1 MLHDYRSM
9 ESGPDSGWR
18 HVNKN
23 RLEAFSDGVV
33 AIAITIMVL
42 NLKIP
47 RGTGWGEIS
56 AIAPLLFSYLLSFIY
71 VGIYWVNHHHL
82 MQPVRSVN
90 GLILWANLHLLFW
103 LSLIPFV
110 TAWVSVDP
118 SASPPV
124 AIYGVVLLMC
134 SVAFLLLGKALLVKE
149 GENSRLALA
158 LGNGRKNQL
167 SILLYALAI
176 LLSLWSGIAGLIVY
190 VVVAV
195 LWFKPDRHI
204 ESLRWD

>member
-1 MLHDYRSM
+1 M
-9 ESGPDSGWR
+9 ESGSDTGWCR
-18 HVNKN
+18 VNKN

-47 RGTGWGEIS
+47 RGTGWREIS
-56 AIAPLLFSYLLSFIY
+56 AIAPLLLSYLLSFIY

-82 MQPVRSVN
+82 MQPVHSVN

-118 SASPPV
+118 YASPPV
-124 AIYGVVLLMC
+124 AIYGVVLLM
-134 SVAFLLLGKALLVKE
+134 SSFAFLLLGKALLAKE
-149 GENSRLALA
+149 GKNSRLALA
-158 LGNGRKNQL
+158 LGNGRKNQV
-167 SILLYALAI
+167 SIFLYILAI
-176 LLSLWSGIAGLIVY
+176 LLSLWNGIAGLCVY
-190 VVVAV
+190 VAVAA
-195 LWFKPDRHI
+195 LWFVPDRHI
-204 ESLRWD
+204 ENLGWD

>member
-1 MLHDYRSM
+1 
-9 ESGPDSGWR
+9 
-18 HVNKN
+18 VNKS

-47 RGTGWGEIS
+47 RGTGWGELS

-82 MQPVRSVN
+82 MQPVHSVN

-110 TAWVSVDP
+110 TAWVGVDP

-124 AIYGVVLLMC
+124 AIYGLVLLM
-134 SVAFLLLGKALLVKE
+134 SSFSFLLLGKALLAKE

-158 LGNGRKNQL
+158 LGKGKKNQI
-167 SILLYALAI
+167 SIFLYVMAI
-176 LLSLWSGIAGLIVY
+176 LFSLWSGIAGLLVY
-190 VVVAV
+190 AAVAI
-195 LWFKPDRHI
+195 LWFLPDRHI
-204 ESLRWD
+204 ENLRWD

>member
-1 MLHDYRSM
+1 M
-9 ESGPDSGWR
+9 
-18 HVNKN
+18 NKN

-47 RGTGWGEIS
+47 RGTGWGEL
-56 AIAPLLFSYLLSFIY
+56 AALAPLLSSYLLSFIY

-82 MQPVRSVN
+82 MQPVKSVN

-124 AIYGVVLLMC
+124 AIYGVVLLMSSC
-134 SVAFLLLGKALLVKE
+134 AFLLLGKALLAKE
-149 GENSRLALA
+149 GEHSRLALA
-158 LGNGRKNQL
+158 LGKGKKNQI
-167 SILLYALAI
+167 SIFLYGLAI
-176 LLSLWSGIAGLIVY
+176 LLSLWNGIAGLLVY
-190 VVVAV
+190 AAMAA
-195 LWFKPDRHI
+195 LWFLPDRRI
-204 ESLRWD
+204 ENLRWD

>member
-1 MLHDYRSM
+1 M
-9 ESGPDSGWR
+9 
-18 HVNKN
+18 NKS

-47 RGTGWGEIS
+47 RGTGWGELS
-56 AIAPLLFSYLLSFIY
+56 ALAPLLSSYVLSFIY

-82 MQPVRSVN
+82 MQPVKSVN

-118 SASPPV
+118 TASPPV
-124 AIYGVVLLMC
+124 AIYGVVLLM
-134 SVAFLLLGKALLVKE
+134 SSFAFLLLGKSLLAKE
-149 GENSRLALA
+149 GEHSRLALA
-158 LGNGRKNQL
+158 LGKGKKNQI
-167 SILLYALAI
+167 SIVLYFLAI
-176 LLSLWSGIAGLIVY
+176 LLSLWSGIAGLLVY
-190 VVVAV
+190 AAVAA
-195 LWFKPDRHI
+195 LWFLPDRRI
-204 ESLRWD
+204 ENLRWD

>member
-1 MLHDYRSM
+1 M
-9 ESGPDSGWR
+9 
-18 HVNKN
+18 NKN

-82 MQPVRSVN
+82 IQPVRSVN

-124 AIYGVVLLMC
+124 AIYGTVLLMS
-134 SVAFLLLGKALLVKE
+134 SVAFMLLGKALLAKE

-158 LGNGRKNQL
+158 LGNGKKNHI
-167 SILLYALAI
+167 SIFFYVVAI
-176 LLSLWSGIAGLIVY
+176 LLSLWNGVAGLVVY

-195 LWFKPDRHI
+195 FWFVPDRRI
-204 ESLRWD
+204 ENLHWN

>member
-1 MLHDYRSM
+1 M
-9 ESGPDSGWR
+9 
-18 HVNKN
+18 NKN
-23 RLEAFSDGVV
+23 RMEAFSDGVV
-33 AIAITIMVL
+33 AIAITIMAL

-47 RGTGWGEIS
+47 RGTGWRELS
-56 AIAPLLFSYLLSFIY
+56 AIAPLLLSYLLSFIY

-82 MQPVRSVN
+82 MQPVHSVN

-124 AIYGVVLLMC
+124 AIYGVVLLMS
-134 SVAFLLLGKALLVKE
+134 SVAFLLLGKALLAKE

-158 LGNGRKNQL
+158 LGNGKKNRI
-167 SILLYALAI
+167 SIFLYVLAI
-176 LLSLWSGIAGLIVY
+176 LFSLWHGIAGLLVY
-190 VVVAV
+190 AAMAIA
-195 LWFKPDRHI
+195 WFLPDRRI
-204 ESLRWD
+204 ENLGWD